1 MPRRRLLRLLLP
13 LLLPLFS
20 ASLLLLSL
28 ELALRLVPSV
38 IPPGLLARFQS
49 EIRGAIARERGLPTN
64 DAVHFLARSDGG
76 PPLRLWKPGARIQMA
91 FRDPGSVPTVEM
103 DELGFP
109 NPPGLAQRAAFDVVA
124 IGDSFTFCTNVTP
137 LETWPHQLAAI
148 TGASVLNLGK
158 GAIGPYEYL
167 EILRRYGLPKQP
179 RTVVMNLYEGN
190 DLRDAARYHEHRARG
205 AANDEAAP
213 NEAPAISPKRSY
225 ALNLLGAVAEML
237 IEATT
242 PPEEEFRYR
251 VTLGGGE
258 TLLINGDNADLD
270 EVATARDV
278 ARGELDP
285 AAWDE
290 ALAAFAALAREHGF
304 RAIVSYSPSAYT
316 AYAASVDFADPNLH
330 ALMRDFSRRQ
340 RAWLVQAAE
349 HHGLELIDLTPALQ
363 ARAARSETTLY
374 FPLNRHY
381 SQAGHRAVAEILSEG
396 LEGEAS
402 SAAARGG
409 AG

>member
-1 MPRRRLLRLLLP
+1 MPRRFVLRLLLP
-13 LLLPLFS
+13 LFS
-20 ASLLLLSL
+20 LSLLLLSL
-28 ELALRLVPSV
+28 ELALRLVPAA

-49 EIRGAIARERGLPTN
+49 EIRGPIARARGLPTN
-64 DAVHFLARSDGG
+64 DAVQLLPRTDGG
-76 PPLRLWKPGARIQMA
+76 PPLRLWKPGARITMA
-91 FRDPGSVPTVEM
+91 YADPGSVATVEM

-148 TGASVLNLGK
+148 TGDAVLNLGK

-167 EILRRYGLPKQP
+167 EILRRHGLPKRP
-179 RTVVMNLYEGN
+179 RVVVMNVYEGN

-205 AANDEAAP
+205 GGDEEGASK
-213 NEAPAISPKRSY
+213 EAPAISPKRSY
-225 ALNLLGAVAEML
+225 ALNLIGALGEAL
-237 IEATT
+237 IEAMT

-251 VTLGGGE
+251 VTLAGGE
-258 TLLINGDNADLD
+258 TLLINADNADLD
-270 EVATARDV
+270 EVKTARAI

-290 ALAAFAALAREHGF
+290 ALAAFSALAREHGF

-316 AYAASVDFADPNLH
+316 AYTASVDFTDPSLRG
-330 ALMRDFSRRQ
+330 LMRDFSRRQ
-340 RAWLVQAAE
+340 RDWLAE
-349 HHGLELIDLTPALQ
+349 ATGRHGLEWLDLTPALA
-363 ARAARSETTLY
+363 ARAAASGTSLY

-381 SQAGHRAVAEILSEG
+381 SQAGHRAVAEILAEQIG
-396 LEGEAS
+396 GPGQGTTAS
-402 SAAARGG
+402 LRP
-409 AG
+409 